1 MDGGE
6 LAFAKGTRVALH
18 DQRAPLDL
26 DLSLEAYV
34 VGGSGEPL
42 ELEADLRRLEEAMAA
57 GAHDAKTLAAY
68 ARAQERFEHAGG
80 YVWRERAAAIAR
92 GLGFADADLPRP
104 LETFSG
110 GEVTKASLARALV
123 GEPDLLLLDEP
134 TNHLDVS
141 NLEWLE
147 EKLEDLGAA
156 CVIVAHDRWF
166 LEAVTTATL
175 ELEAGR
181 STYFAGPWHVW
192 RREKAE
198 RAQTRREDG
207 QAHLGGHRTPR
218 ALRGA
223 LPLQEV
229 EGQAG
234 PGEADAHFTPGAGE
248 GRCRRGAHAPDAP
261 PARGALL
268 VHRAPA
274 QRTPGARARG

>member
-1 MDGGE
+1 M
-6 LAFAKGTRVALH
+6 
-18 DQRAPLDL
+18 
-26 DLSLEAYV
+26 
-34 VGGSGEPL
+34 
-42 ELEADLRRLEEAMAA
+42 
-57 GAHDAKTLAAY
+57 
-68 ARAQERFEHAGG
+68 
-80 YVWRERAAAIAR
+80 
-92 GLGFADADLPRP
+92 
-104 LETFSG
+104 
-110 GEVTKASLARALV
+110 TKASLARALV

-198 RAQTRREDG
+198 RARHAEKTAKRISEDI
-207 QAHLGGHRTPR
+207 ARLE
-218 ALRGA
+218 LRGA

-234 PGEADAHFTPGAGE
+234 PGEADAHFTPRAGE

-268 VHRAPA
+268 SPS
-274 QRTPGARARG
+274 PGAADAWCSSSWVRPWAWPAASSCTT